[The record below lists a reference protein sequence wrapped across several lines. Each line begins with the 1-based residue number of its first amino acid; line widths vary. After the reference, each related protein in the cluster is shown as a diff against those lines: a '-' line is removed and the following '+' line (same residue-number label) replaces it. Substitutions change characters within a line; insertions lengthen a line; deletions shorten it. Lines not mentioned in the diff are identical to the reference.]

1 MQYSENYHMNKPELA
16 DQYNLSHW
24 NENTDTIDSAM
35 QDIRSGMDATMKA
48 TLLNFCYPIG
58 SIYWS
63 SNSTNPATLFGG
75 TWVQIKDKFVWAKG
89 DSDTVDSTG
98 GAKTVTLTV
107 NNLPEHTHAI
117 GGNTGEESGH
127 THNMSHHHSS
137 GTLKI
142 IGSTENSVITERKD
156 GVVGSGA
163 LRIEKASRTN
173 SIGDSGTKYWGYGT
187 LTIDTSRDNSWS
199 GLTSTPKN
207 SSGTAIDNTGAGS
220 SHHHS
225 LPNNT
230 GNNTTTNVAVDKMPP
245 YVVKYCW
252 ERTA

>member
-35 QDIRSGMDATMKA
+35 QNIRSGMDATMKA

-107 NNLPEHTHAI
+107 NNLPSHSHNFTPKGTVSSHSHGMQHYHDRGTMDITGSIRAMLEDSDYDGAFYFSSNMGARATQ
-117 GGNTGEESGH
+117 GNFYGTKKLGFKASKTWTGKTSGSLVNN
-127 THNMSHHHSS
+127 TNNDTTAKTTTDATQPTFT
-137 GTLKI
+137 GTADT
-142 IGSTENSVITERKD
+142 TET
-156 GVVGSGA
+156 VGSG
-163 LRIEKASRTN
+163 T
-173 SIGDSGTKYWGYGT
+173 
-187 LTIDTSRDNSWS
+187 
-199 GLTSTPKN
+199 
-207 SSGTAIDNTGAGS
+207 
-220 SHHHS
+220 
-225 LPNNT
+225 
-230 GNNTTTNVAVDKMPP
+230 AVDKMPP